1 MRSILLLLLMLPFG
15 IASQEISP
23 AAEPKNDPDAVDRA
37 VENPTLKNLPL
48 LLEAAQNATKCFPK
62 ESTASLAIVGLGKN
76 AVPTIVAQVKSRR
89 GKSWTLQ
96 VDNLNLLAQIGPD
109 AEVARPVLQEIVE
122 SPKTQRYVRHFAAT
136 ALAAI
141 REDESEL
148 IRLAVTGVDFGDVAL
163 NALEQTVA
171 GEEAAAETLERIRE
185 QKRKNITTRNA
196 YQSKWKTLGAIHPV
210 DAANDHELTSLA
222 LGDDLTE
229 LPKETFKLTNL
240 TNLDLRGNR
249 LTVLPAE
256 IRSLAKLTQLYLSDN
271 PLDSDELKKL
281 KPLKNLQF
289 LSLTGTGVSAEAVRD
304 LGKTLKNCV
313 IKSDYD
319 LDK

>member
-1 MRSILLLLLMLPFG
+1 MRSILLLLLMLLIG
-15 IASQEISP
+15 IASLEIST
-23 AAEPKNDPDAVDRA
+23 AAEPKKDTDAVDRA
-37 VENPTLKNLPL
+37 VENPTLENLPL
-48 LLEAAQNATKCFPK
+48 LLQAAQNETKCFPK
-62 ESTASLAIVGLGKN
+62 ESEASLAIVGLGKN
-76 AVPTIVAQVKSRR
+76 AVPTIVAQIKGRR

-109 AEVARPVLQEIVE
+109 AEAALPVLQEIVE

-141 REDESEL
+141 REDKPEL

-171 GEEAAAETLERIRE
+171 DDEAATETLNLVHEK
-185 QKRKNITTRNA
+185 KRQNLTTRNA
-196 YQSKWKTLGAIHPV
+196 YQSKWKALGAIHPV
-210 DAANDHELTSLA
+210 DATNDHDLTSLA

-229 LPKETFKLTNL
+229 LPIETYKLTNL
-240 TNLDLRGNR
+240 TNLDLQGNR

-281 KPLKNLQF
+281 KPLNNLQF
-289 LSLTGTGVSAEAVRD
+289 LSLTGTGVSAEAVRE

-319 LDK
+319 LEK